1 MNKISRNSAEHYKW
15 KDICDGWYFVERE
28 AVSIIA
34 EKMPPHTAEDMHY
47 HTQSRQFFYVLS
59 GEAVM
64 KLSEN
69 EVSLY
74 AGEGIEIPPGTPHQM
89 TNRADSEL
97 QFLVVSAPKSHGDKI
112 IVS

>member
-1 MNKISRNSAEHYKW
+1 MNKISRNAAEHYKW
-15 KDICDGWYFVERE
+15 KGICDGWYFVKRDD
-28 AVSIIA
+28 VSIIA

-64 KLSEN
+64 KLPEN
-69 EVSLY
+69 EVSLC
-74 AGEGIEIPPGTPHQM
+74 AGEGIEIPLGTPHQM
-89 TNRADSEL
+89 TNRAYSEL

-112 IVS
+112 IIS